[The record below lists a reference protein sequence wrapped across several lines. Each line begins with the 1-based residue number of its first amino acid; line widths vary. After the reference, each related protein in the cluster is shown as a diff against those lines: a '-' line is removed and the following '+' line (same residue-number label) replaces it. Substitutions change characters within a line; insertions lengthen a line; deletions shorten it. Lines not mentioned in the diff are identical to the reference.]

1 MIEMIIMIAK
11 IVLLFTIRRV
21 IEVASRATVLVSMTV
36 LQQQQPSPVC
46 LSLPLSLPLAEAP
59 LLMIVAH
66 SSANA
71 NLLVHSLAIAGE
83 QGTMWSGNLH
93 QSLAAE
99 VRVVAAWFVES

>member
-1 MIEMIIMIAK
+1 MMAK
-11 IVLLFTIRRV
+11 IVLLFTMRRV

-59 LLMIVAH
+59 LFMIVTH

-83 QGTMWSGNLH
+83 EGTMWTGDLH
-93 QSLAAE
+93 QPQLAE